1 MAISSKLRR
10 GGRGF
15 RSALGVATA
24 LVATL
29 LVSPSADALP
39 PGFDESTVF
48 SGLTTP
54 TVVRFAP
61 DGRVLVAEQR
71 GVIKSFSGP
80 GDTTPDVV
88 ADLRARVHGYWERG
102 LLGMALDPNFV
113 ANGRIYV
120 AYTHDAPIG
129 GTAPTYGSTNL
140 DAEEPCSGWP
150 GINTPGCEVSGR
162 ISRLTLNGTSAPQ
175 ETVLIEDWCQVF
187 PSHTLGHLE
196 FHGGA
201 LYASAGEGADFFGAD
216 WGQLGSP
223 PNQCA
228 DPPNEGGAL
237 RSQDLRTG
245 GDPVTLDGTV
255 IRINPANG
263 APWPSNPGT
272 GSANQRRIIA
282 YGLRNPFRFAISP
295 RGELWVGDVGW
306 DAYEELNS
314 FSATPSSVA
323 NFGWPCYEGPQR
335 QLTYDGADLDLCE
348 DLYGAPGA
356 VTGPRLAYLHGSTVV
371 PGETCPTGFS
381 ALAGVD
387 FYAGNAFPSSYN
399 GALFFADYVR
409 DCIWVIP
416 AGPGGSPNPAAVSS
430 FAPGAAN
437 PSFLE
442 VGPDGALYYT
452 DLDGGRVQRIG
463 VNQAPTARLTA
474 SPTSGPL
481 PLAISFDAS
490 GSSDP
495 DFGDTLDYAWD
506 LNGDGS
512 FDDSSEVAPQ
522 RTYIGQSTF
531 DVRVRVS
538 DDDGVTDTESVTIS
552 PGDVGP
558 RTERK
563 LKVRILKL
571 RIPDSRKRL
580 LARGGRA
587 KLRCNR
593 DCLAILRLVAKGR
606 AAKRI
611 GIRGTIAKQR
621 ERLKAGK
628 PEWVIATLTKRAE
641 RRLRSAD
648 PGLKPT
654 VTARVRAR
662 PR

>member
-1 MAISSKLRR
+1 MKLRR
-10 GGRGF
+10 GGRGL
-15 RSALGVATA
+15 RGALGVAAA

-29 LVSPSADALP
+29 LAAPSANALP
-39 PGFDESTVF
+39 PGFEESTVF
-48 SGLTTP
+48 NGLTTP

-88 ADLRARVHGYWERG
+88 ADLRTRVHGYWERG

-129 GTAPTYGSTNL
+129 GTAPTWGQPNS
-140 DAEEPCSGWP
+140 DAEEPCPGWIFP
-150 GINTPGCEVSGR
+150 TTPGPGCPVSGR
-162 ISRLTLNGTSAPQ
+162 ISRLTLNGTAAPQ
-175 ETVLIEDWCQVF
+175 ETVLLEDWCQQY
-187 PSHTLGHLE
+187 PSHTVGHLE
-196 FHGGA
+196 FRGGA
-201 LYASAGEGADFFGAD
+201 LYASAGEGADFFGPD
-216 WGQLGSP
+216 WGQVGSP
-223 PNQCA
+223 TCG
-228 DPPNEGGAL
+228 DPLNEGGAL
-237 RSQDLRTG
+237 RSQDLRTD

-263 APWPSNPGT
+263 NPWPGNPGT
-272 GSANQRRIIA
+272 GSANQQRIIA

-295 RGELWVGDVGW
+295 GGELWIGDVGW

-314 FSATPSSVA
+314 ISAAPSSVA

-335 QLTYDGADLDLCE
+335 QPTYDSADRPICE
-348 DLYGAPGA
+348 SLYAAPGA
-356 VTGPRLAYLHGSTVV
+356 VTAPRLAYLHGSTVA
-371 PGETCPTGFS
+371 PGDTCPTGSS
-381 ALAGVD
+381 ALAGLD
-387 FYAGNAFPSSYN
+387 FYTGNAFPSSYS
-399 GALFFADYVR
+399 GALFVADYVR

-416 AGPGGSPNPAAVSS
+416 AGAGGSPNPAAVRN

-474 SPTSGPL
+474 NPTSGPL
-481 PLAISFDAS
+481 PLVISFDAS
-490 GSSDP
+490 ASSDP

-506 LNGDGS
+506 LDGDGV
-512 FDDSSEVAPQ
+512 FDDSSEVALQ
-522 RTYIGQSTF
+522 RTYIAESMF
-531 DVRVRVS
+531 DVQVRVT
-538 DDDGVTDTESVTIS
+538 DDDGVTDTASVAIA
-552 PGDVGP
+552 PGGAGP

-571 RIPDSRKRL
+571 RIPESRKRL

-593 DCLAILRLVAKGR
+593 NCFATLRLVAKGR

-611 GIRGTIAKQR
+611 GIRGEIAKEG
-621 ERLKAGK
+621 ERLRAGK
-628 PEWVIATLTKRAE
+628 PEWVTATLTRRAE
-641 RRLRSAD
+641 RRLRRAD
-648 PGLKPT
+648 VGLKPRI
-654 VTARVRAR
+654 TAKVRAR